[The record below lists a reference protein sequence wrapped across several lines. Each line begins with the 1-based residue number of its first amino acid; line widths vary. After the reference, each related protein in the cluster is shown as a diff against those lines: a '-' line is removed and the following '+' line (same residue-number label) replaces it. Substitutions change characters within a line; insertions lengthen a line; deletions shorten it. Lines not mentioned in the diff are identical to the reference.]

1 MTNIILSKLNERL
14 KEREQGD
21 ANDKI
26 VNPLSTYKTVSEK
39 RAAFN
44 MARHNHEF
52 AIDHT
57 GNKIPLSS
65 VNFNDVDFIGGLWRI
80 QRPVPQNILMVRGR
94 PFILGERIERQEKN
108 LFEFYHAALLFH
120 NCYGYSDYLEFD
132 TIVAKYTT
140 DNGTYWSYGQN
151 IEQARAFLGIRLY
164 DEYMD
169 LVHSVACKDT
179 LNQNQK

>member
-26 VNPLSTYKTVSEK
+26 VNPLSTYKTVPEK

-44 MARHNHEF
+44 MARHNNEF
-52 AIDHT
+52 AIDHKI
-57 GNKIPLSS
+57 NKIPLSS
-65 VNFNDVDFIGGLWRI
+65 VNFNDVDYIGGAWRI
-80 QRPVPQNILMVRGR
+80 QRPTPQNIRMVRGR

-108 LFEFYHAALLFH
+108 MFEFYRAALLFH
-120 NCYGYSDYLEFD
+120 NCYGYSDYLVFD
-132 TIVAKYTT
+132 MIVAKCTT
-140 DNGTYWSYGQN
+140 KSGTYWAYGDS
-151 IEQARAFLGIRLY
+151 IEHVRAFLGIRLY
-164 DEYMD
+164 DEHMD
-169 LVHSVACKDT
+169 LIHSATHKDT